1 MGSYGT
7 RSWTYD
13 ANGNRTSETA
23 NSVVSAYAYPLTNNR
38 LTNVKQGTV
47 TTRAFTHDA
56 AGNVIQDLRGANAYN
71 YAVNNAGR
79 IKWVTGAGTASYLY
93 DGFQKL
99 RYKSQGGAVTNYA
112 WDSFGH
118 IIAETS
124 GSLTREYIWLGDTP
138 LAVYEGATLS
148 YVHPDHL
155 DRPVAMTTSGG
166 PAIAWQAKYDPFGN
180 VVTITNPTAMTA
192 RFPGQ
197 WFQIEDGLSYNWHR
211 NYDPTLGRY
220 SQADPLGFV
229 DGPGVYNYAGGSPVM
244 NVDRD
249 GRQLQQIVKDG
260 VLMWGGVG
268 IILCAANQSCR
279 EFFAPICPPLMSE
292 PHAIPCD
299 EQWDFAYQVC
309 EDQIAN
315 GKREPYNTGGHTD
328 IHKCAKGLVSQA
340 CGGNKVH

>member
-1 MGSYGT
+1 MS
-7 RSWTYD
+7 
-13 ANGNRTSETA
+13 
-23 NSVVSAYAYPLTNNR
+23 
-38 LTNVKQGTV
+38 VKQGTV
-47 TTRAFTHDA
+47 TTRASTHDA
-56 AGNVIQDLRGANAYN
+56 AGNVVQDLRGANVYN

-99 RYKSQGGAVTNYA
+99 RYKSQGGAVTNYV
-112 WDSFGH
+112 WDAFGH

-124 GSLTREYIWLGDTP
+124 GAFTREYIWLGDTP
-138 LAVYEGATLS
+138 LAVNEGATLS

-180 VVTITNPTAMTA
+180 VVTITNPTVMTA

-244 NVDRD
+244 NVDPMGQSHDWLNDWRRTWGFPAYNPPQPAPMCTQPND
-249 GRQLQQIVKDG
+249 KPIRMPEIWPPIPPNTGCSCRCRVEIQLILRVTDLQKILTKLVQARQLRHAKSPGITRVRVIPITHQLYAVNEKDTLA
-260 VLMWGGVG
+260 VVSDIDLIMRPT
-268 IILCAANQSCR
+268 ANR
-279 EFFAPICPPLMSE
+279 MI
-292 PHAIPCD
+292 
-299 EQWDFAYQVC
+299 
-309 EDQIAN
+309 
-315 GKREPYNTGGHTD
+315 
-328 IHKCAKGLVSQA
+328 
-340 CGGNKVH
+340 